1 MHDLKFLRNNRA
13 RVEAGVALKGMTV
26 DLARFYA
33 IEERRLAVL
42 HESEQFKARRNS
54 ASEEIA
60 RRKTTGAAADE
71 LIAQS
76 REIGERIKAL
86 DAELKTLEQ
95 ESSELAA
102 WIPNLPHESTPPGKD
117 AAQNQVKRVWG
128 EPQAFDY
135 DPEPHWEIAT
145 RLGLLDF
152 ARAPKIAGSG
162 FLLFTGL
169 GARLERALIQF
180 MLDFHTTR
188 HGYTEISPPHVIRR
202 AALFG
207 TGQLPKLEGDMYHVG
222 EDDLFLN
229 PTAEV
234 PVTNVYRDEILEP
247 GLLPANLTAY
257 CASYRREAGAAGADT
272 RGMVRVHQFDK
283 VELVKIVAPETSYDE
298 HERLARDVSD
308 IFEAL
313 ELPYRQVL
321 LCSGDLSFAAA
332 KCYDFEVWAPG
343 IKAWLE
349 CSSCSNFEDFQ
360 ARRMN
365 LRFRREAGAKAE
377 HPHTLNASG
386 VALPRTFAAL
396 LENHQTGVGTVRIPA
411 ALRPYLGGLEELAA
425 AG

>member
-1 MHDLKFLRNNRA
+1 MHDLKFLRNHRE

-26 DLARFYA
+26 DLGRFYE
-33 IEERRLAVL
+33 IEEHRLALL
-42 HESEQFKARRNS
+42 HESEQLKARRNGVTQ
-54 ASEEIA
+54 EVGA
-60 RRKTTGAAADE
+60 RRQSGQPADE

-76 REIGERIKAL
+76 RELGERIKTL
-86 DAELKTLEQ
+86 DVDLKTLEE
-95 ESSELAA
+95 ESAELAA

-117 AAQNQVKRVWG
+117 AAQNQVKRTWG
-128 EPQAFDY
+128 ELPEFGFEPQ
-135 DPEPHWEIAT
+135 PHWDLAT

-152 ARAPKIAGSG
+152 ARASKISGSG
-162 FLLFTGL
+162 FLLFTGR
-169 GARLERALIQF
+169 GARLERALINF
-180 MLDFHTTR
+180 MLDLHTQR
-188 HGYTEISPPHVIRR
+188 HGYTEVSPPHLVRR

-234 PVTNVYRDEILEP
+234 PVTNIYRDEILEP
-247 GLLPANLTAY
+247 GKAPLYLTAH

-283 VELVKIVAPETSYDE
+283 VELVKIVPPQTSYDE
-298 HERLARDVSD
+298 HEKLARDVAD
-308 IFEAL
+308 VFEAL

-321 LCSGDLSFAAA
+321 LCSGDTSFAAA

-343 IKAWLE
+343 VKAWLE

-360 ARRMN
+360 ARRLN

-396 LENHQTGVGTVRIPA
+396 LENHQTATGTVIIPA
-411 ALRPYLGGLEELAA
+411 ALRPYLGGLEEIAPE
-425 AG
+425 G